1 MRKNEEVFTLP
12 LTLKDIAE
20 MVGVAESTVSR
31 AINGKPGVGEKT
43 RQKILKIA
51 REYNFKPNKLAQGL
65 AKQETHILA
74 LLLPG
79 LSTGNYSKIIENI
92 ETHAEKAGYQVI
104 LCNTHNDLE
113 KEKKYLDLLE
123 EKRVD
128 GAIILGGELADQHI
142 VNTKL
147 RGNDNI
153 VLINRLCEEILIST
167 ILIDSRHGAYLATR
181 HLLDLGYRKI
191 ALITGNNIDYI
202 ESEKIKGYQ
211 DALKDKKIDF
221 NNELVI
227 ETDGSREG
235 GYQAYLSLKD
245 IAIKPDSFFVT
256 GDLLT
261 VGLVEAIKMGGYYIP
276 QDYPVVSYGDTIINS
291 IVEPELTRV
300 VEPRGQA
307 GKMAAED
314 LINLINSREAKEE
327 IKVLKPELKKSE
339 STNINKG
346 GIN

>member
-1 MRKNEEVFTLP
+1 MP

-43 RQKILKIA
+43 RKKILKIA
-51 REYNFKPNKLAQGL
+51 KEYDFKPNKLAQGL

-92 ETHAEKAGYQVI
+92 ESYAENVGYQVI
-104 LCNTHNDLE
+104 LCNTHNDLK
-113 KEKKYLDLLE
+113 KEKNYLDLLE

-153 VLINRLCEEILIST
+153 VLINRLCEEILIPT
-167 ILIDSRHGAYLATR
+167 ILIDSRYGAYLATK
-181 HLLDLGYRKI
+181 HLLDLGYKKI

-211 DALKDKKIDF
+211 DALEEKEIKL
-221 NNELVI
+221 NRELVI
-227 ETDGSREG
+227 ETDGSRES
-235 GYQAYLSLKD
+235 GYQAFLGLKD
-245 IAIKPDSFFVT
+245 IEIRPDSFFVT

-291 IVEPELTRV
+291 IVEPDLTRI
-300 VEPRGQA
+300 VEPLGKA
-307 GKMAAED
+307 GKIAAED
-314 LINLINSREAKEE
+314 LINLINSKESKEE

-339 STNINKG
+339 STKITKG
-346 GIN
+346 RN